1 MQFNF
6 TKDYQFSSRLTLEN
20 EVLETISET
29 KLLGVMINDKLTWDS
44 NTSFIVKRANA
55 RMRMLHKLV
64 EFNIPRQDLITIYI
78 LYIRSVLEQSCQVW
92 HSSLSFENLTDLERV
107 KKNALKIIL
116 KGDYVSYEHALET
129 VDLECLVE
137 RRDKLC
143 LKFAKACLKNEN
155 VKNMFPLND
164 IPYHVDTRE
173 REAYKVTMARTERL
187 NKSSVPYMQR
197 LLNDNA

>member
-1 MQFNF
+1 
-6 TKDYQFSSRLTLEN
+6 
-20 EVLETISET
+20 
-29 KLLGVMINDKLTWDS
+29 
-44 NTSFIVKRANA
+44 
-55 RMRMLHKLV
+55 MRMLV
-64 EFNIPRQDLITIYI
+64 EFNVPRQDLITIYI

-92 HSSLSFENLTDLERV
+92 RSSLSFENVTDLERV
-107 KKNALKIIL
+107 QKNALKIFV

-129 VDLECLVE
+129 VDLACLVE

-187 NKSSVPYMQR
+187 KKSSVPYMQR

>member
-78 LYIRSVLEQSCQVW
+78 LYIRSVLEQSSQVW
-92 HSSLSFENLTDLERV
+92 HSSLSFENLTGL
-107 KKNALKIIL
+107 KK
-116 KGDYVSYEHALET
+116 
-129 VDLECLVE
+129 
-137 RRDKLC
+137 
-143 LKFAKACLKNEN
+143 
-155 VKNMFPLND
+155 MP
-164 IPYHVDTRE
+164 
-173 REAYKVTMARTERL
+173 
-187 NKSSVPYMQR
+187 
-197 LLNDNA
+197 